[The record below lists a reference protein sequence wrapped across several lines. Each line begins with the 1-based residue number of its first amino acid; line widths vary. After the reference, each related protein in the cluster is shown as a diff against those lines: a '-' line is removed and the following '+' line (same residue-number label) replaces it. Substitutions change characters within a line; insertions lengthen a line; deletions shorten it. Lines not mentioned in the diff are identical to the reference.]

1 VEPPC
6 PPVQGGQDELRCYN
20 TGERASTGL
29 RAKTPQSVRRVVDER
44 HTEPLG
50 KHPHVDL
57 LLVTPLQWDA
67 AVALTGSFG
76 LDRPSGPV
84 LKFVGVELESFENQM
99 VTFLPDILAE
109 HPAPDTCRLCARQTR
124 GRSR

>member
-1 VEPPC
+1 
-6 PPVQGGQDELRCYN
+6 
-20 TGERASTGL
+20 
-29 RAKTPQSVRRVVDER
+29 VDER

-76 LDRPSGPV
+76 LDRPSGPA

-109 HPAPDTCRLCARQTR
+109 HPAPTLADCVPGKRAVAQDMSASAMPASMRP
-124 GRSR
+124 